1 MLAAQRRAGI
11 VSLLDV
17 SGAVSVTELAAHF
30 GVSDMTIR
38 RDLDNLAA
46 HGLIAKVHGG
56 AVAPADAAVG
66 SSARRS
72 EEPGFPVKSAQRQA
86 EKEAIA
92 AAAVQL
98 VQPGMSIGLSAGTT
112 TWALAHRLL
121 GIGELTVVTNSPR
134 IAEIFHRSAE
144 QARAGGEAPEQTAAG
159 SAPADQTVILTGGVR
174 TPSDALVGPI
184 ANQALRSLHLDLI
197 FLGAHGFA
205 LEAGF
210 TTPNLEEAE
219 TNRTWLQTSP
229 RAVVLADHSKWN
241 ATALGTFAELAQIH
255 TLITDTGVDDAAADA
270 LREQLEALIL
280 AEPTE
285 TRSPR

>member
-11 VSLLDV
+11 VSMLDA
-17 SGAVSVTELAAHF
+17 SGAVSVNELASHF
-30 GVSDMTIR
+30 EVSDMTIR

-46 HGLIAKVHGG
+46 QGLIDKVHGG
-56 AVAPADAAVG
+56 AVTPAETAA
-66 SSARRS
+66 SQPRRT
-72 EEPGFPVKSAQRQA
+72 EEPGFQAKSAQRRA
-86 EKEAIA
+86 EKQTIAVEAA
-92 AAAVQL
+92 TL

-112 TWALAHRLL
+112 TWALAHRLVE
-121 GIGELTVVTNSPR
+121 IAELTVVTNSPR

-144 QARAGGEAPEQTAAG
+144 QPTAERASAG
-159 SAPADQTVILTGGVR
+159 QTVILTGGVR
-174 TPSDALVGPI
+174 TPSDALVGPL
-184 ANQALRSLHLDLI
+184 ANQALRSLHLDLV

-205 LEAGF
+205 LDAGF

-219 TNRTWLQTSP
+219 TNRTWLGTAP

-241 ATALGTFAELAQIH
+241 TTALGTFAELAQIH
-255 TLITDTGVDDAAADA
+255 TLITDTGIDDAAADA
-270 LREQLEALIL
+270 LRERLESLVL